1 MRSYYQSKPVSTAG
15 LVATIGVFDG
25 VHVGH
30 RSLILAVRQEAENR
44 GIESAV
50 ITFSSSPSALFDP
63 NFVPQSISDPKEKES
78 LFKDAGVDVCITLD
92 FNQEIAVL
100 TAEEFFCKLLVPWNV
115 KCLVV
120 GYDHRFGRG
129 RAEGMEDYV
138 RYGAAVGIDVVQ
150 ASVFLLD
157 GKDKVSSSKV
167 RSLIRKGAVSE
178 VSRYLGRAY
187 TLSGKVT
194 EGFQIGTSIGFP
206 TANIVPLFAEK
217 IVPGKGVYAIRAKVN
232 GKVYGGMLNIGTRP
246 TFHKNAETSIEAN
259 LFDFSGDIYNQEI
272 EISFI
277 SRLREERKYETIDQL
292 QEQMRKDKLA
302 TEGYLKELL

>member
-30 RSLILAVRQEAENR
+30 RSLILTVRKEAEKR
-44 GIESAV
+44 RIESAV

-63 NFVPQSISDPKEKES
+63 HFVPQSISDPKEKEK
-78 LFKDAGVDVCITLD
+78 LLEEAGVDVCITLD
-92 FNQEIAVL
+92 FTQEISIL

-129 RAEGMEDYV
+129 RTEGFEDYI

-150 ASVFLLD
+150 APVFLLD
-157 GKDKVSSSKV
+157 GCDQVSSSKV
-167 RSLIRKGAVSE
+167 RSLIRKGAVGE

-206 TANIVPLFAEK
+206 TANIIPLFAEK
-217 IVPGKGVYAIRAKVN
+217 LVPGKGVYAIRAKVK
-232 GKVYGGMLNIGTRP
+232 GMVYGGMLNIGTRP

-259 LFDFSGDIYNQEI
+259 LFDFSGDIYNEEI

-302 TEGYLKELL
+302 AEGSLKELL